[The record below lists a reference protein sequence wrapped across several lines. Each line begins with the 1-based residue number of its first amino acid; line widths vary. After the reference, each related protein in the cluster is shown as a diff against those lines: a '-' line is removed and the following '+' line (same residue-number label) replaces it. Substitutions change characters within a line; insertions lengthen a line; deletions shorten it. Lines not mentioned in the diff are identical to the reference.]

1 MYIYINIFIFIHI
14 HGNTWY
20 IYIYHDNRYI
30 VFPGCMTTMGVQSGV
45 GDDGTS
51 PTPLGQFFLCGF
63 NQFFFFHFHKLPH
76 PWSLAPPS
84 RFSLYAPDDDPL
96 VVQGAGNTIERFIMQ
111 IISECSQG
119 RSCIQFII
127 NLSFIPLIY
136 CRRNNYCSDVQSSL
150 WDSDLQFDSNCC

>member
-1 MYIYINIFIFIHI
+1 MFSCPHEYAQLKMHNIIFNMYIYINIFIFIHI

-30 VFPGCMTTMGVQSGV
+30 VFPGCMTTMGVQSGL

-76 PWSLAPPS
+76 PLSLAPPLTI
-84 RFSLYAPDDDPL
+84 FSVRPWWRPFG
-96 VVQGAGNTIERFIMQ
+96 GAGSRKYHWKVYHADNKWMLSREIMYSVHHQ
-111 IISECSQG
+111 PIIH
-119 RSCIQFII
+119 
-127 NLSFIPLIY
+127 P
-136 CRRNNYCSDVQSSL
+136 V
-150 WDSDLQFDSNCC
+150 DLL

>member
-1 MYIYINIFIFIHI
+1 MVIHDIFIYIMIIDILYSQDAWRPWAYRVGWGTTVLRPPPLGNFFCADLTNFFSFIFI
-14 HGNTWY
+14 N
-20 IYIYHDNRYI
+20 
-30 VFPGCMTTMGVQSGV
+30 C
-45 GDDGTS
+45 
-51 PTPLGQFFLCGF
+51 PTPWAS
-63 NQFFFFHFHKLPH
+63 P
-76 PWSLAPPS
+76 PPS